1 MTSTTKNEKTIV
13 PDVSNRSLPELI
25 SLQGKVAV
33 VTGGSKGIGLAIC
46 KRLAEA
52 GANVVVA
59 GHHEESANEAAAQTA
74 TTDNRAIGV
83 AGDASNS
90 ASLSTLAERAIS
102 EFGRL
107 DIWVNNAGIY
117 PVKPVLES
125 SDEDWQK
132 VINLDLNGVFFASR
146 EAAKRM
152 IAAGNGGVIIN
163 ISSVAGYSAHRP
175 GMSAYVSAKHGIGG
189 LTKSLAVELGPM
201 GIRVLAIAPTFI
213 ETPGTDS
220 AEFREASG
228 MDSDKI
234 AQMLPLGRV
243 GVPDDVARVAL
254 FCASDL
260 AIYMTGDTL
269 LVDAGQVA
277 Q

>member
-25 SLQGKVAV
+25 SLKGKVAV

-59 GHHEESANEAAAQTA
+59 GHHEERANEAAAQTA

-83 AGDASNS
+83 EVDASNS

-152 IAAGNGGVIIN
+152 ITGNGGVIIN

-228 MDSDKI
+228 MDSDQI